1 MLERERHKVLHP
13 LESRITL
20 TMADSLSDDDLHPSK
35 VLSCI
40 GPDLREHL
48 CVERWEANLITVV
61 GFVNIYASVSI
72 KVPSYTVGALRELVS
87 SVVNI
92 SVKQMSGLGCS
103 PIT

>member
-1 MLERERHKVLHP
+1 
-13 LESRITL
+13 
-20 TMADSLSDDDLHPSK
+20 MAYSFSDDNLYPSE

-48 CVERWEANLITVV
+48 RVERWEAKLITVV

-72 KVPSYTVGALRELVS
+72 EGPSYSVEALRELVS

-92 SVKQMSGLGCS
+92 SVERMSMLGCS

>member
-1 MLERERHKVLHP
+1 MLKRKRHKVLHP

-20 TMADSLSDDDLHPSK
+20 TMADSFSDDNLHSSQ

-48 CVERWEANLITVV
+48 RVERWEANVVTVV
-61 GFVNIYASVSI
+61 GFINIYTSVSI
-72 KVPSYTVGALRELVS
+72 EIPSYSVGALRELVS

-92 SVKQMSGLGCS
+92 SV
-103 PIT
+103 I